1 MTISVGDLILDNYG
15 REGIVWSSQNPPD
28 KKWLALQEDTRM
40 AGLRADAWWG
50 VMPLASGGFVNV
62 PESLA
67 TFVRRASMEDA
78 AGIVALRE
86 SSYAGLVPLFPTLQK
101 PPSDKP

>member
-1 MTISVGDLILDNYG
+1 MGDLILDNYG
-15 REGIVWSSQNPPD
+15 REGIILSPQKAPD

-40 AGLRADAWWG
+40 AGLGADPWWG
-50 VMPLASGGFVNV
+50 VMPLTSGGFVNV

-67 TFVRRASMEDA
+67 TFIRRATVDDA

-86 SSYAGLVPLFPTLQK
+86 SSYPSLAPLFPALPK
-101 PPSDKP
+101 PPSY

>member
-1 MTISVGDLILDNYG
+1 MGDLILDNYG
-15 REGIVWSSQNPPD
+15 REGIDLSLQKAPD

-40 AGLRADAWWG
+40 AGLRAGPWWG
-50 VMPLASGGFVNV
+50 VMPLTSGGFVNV

-67 TFVRRASMEDA
+67 TVDDA

-86 SSYAGLVPLFPTLQK
+86 SSYPSLAPLFPALPK
-101 PPSDKP
+101 PPSY

>member
-1 MTISVGDLILDNYG
+1 MPLSVGDLILDNYG
-15 REGIVWSSQNPPD
+15 REGIDLSLQKAPD

-40 AGLRADAWWG
+40 AGLRAGPWWG
-50 VMPLASGGFVNV
+50 VMPLTSGGFVNV

-67 TFVRRASMEDA
+67 TFIRRATVDDA

-86 SSYAGLVPLFPTLQK
+86 SSYPSLAPLFPALPK
-101 PPSDKP
+101 PPSY